1 MLCAILKVAQGW
13 EGMFSCQTC
22 MEKCSLVNYWS
33 ILSEPGG
40 EKQQQMGHVHFA
52 TWDLMG
58 PFFTVIP
65 CGETRTLTEKCLC
78 PFYEVGY
85 QKSEIFFFFWH
96 TVPVS
101 VALDRGSSE
110 CLKQIDLNFVKFWKE
125 IFPPYVS
132 SRQIQGKSF
141 FLRNLKCLEEQQNL
155 YIYFCL
161 WWEGVCHLGCFCVP
175 SVRSLS
181 VRVAD
186 SLDLHVSFASAVLH
200 ARNFFKQEVIS
211 CSLGRCNFLPF
222 LVGSTLWLSSLHEDK
237 KVLVWSSW
245 SCLFNRR

>member
-1 MLCAILKVAQGW
+1 MCHFK
-13 EGMFSCQTC
+13 SCTGLRGDVFLPNMHGEVFTGQLLVNSFRARRR
-22 MEKCSLVNYWS
+22 EAAANGACSLCHVRSDGAFLHCDPMWGDENVDRKMSMPFLWS
-33 ILSEPGG
+33 RVPE
-40 EKQQQMGHVHFA
+40 E
-52 TWDLMG
+52 WD
-58 PFFTVIP
+58 
-65 CGETRTLTEKCLC
+65 
-78 PFYEVGY
+78 
-85 QKSEIFFFFWH
+85 FFFFWH